1 MGLPRVV
8 PERSDAARADGLA
21 GRGRRSKIV
30 QQFFE
35 RNVGLLQNGLQR
47 LRLDDAVHRHTGMKR
62 AFWVMAMRIGL
73 SDEPKPSRF
82 KADIPTQ
89 RDPNEDVSKLKP
101 NPLTLVVSISPDL
114 QIKLNQD
121 AMGSVN
127 DPSELSAK
135 LQQTFQQRK
144 EQHAY
149 KVGMEAATNIPED
162 QRIEKTVFVK
172 APRALHYGDVVK
184 VIDAIKG
191 AGANPVGLQVDDLP

>member
-1 MGLPRVV
+1 
-8 PERSDAARADGLA
+8 
-21 GRGRRSKIV
+21 
-30 QQFFE
+30 
-35 RNVGLLQNGLQR
+35 
-47 LRLDDAVHRHTGMKR
+47 
-62 AFWVMAMRIGL
+62 MAMATGGSNRAVPYINVTPL
-73 SDEPKPSRF
+73 IDVLLVVIIIFMVVTPLKPSRF

-89 RDPNEDVSKLKP
+89 RDPNEQIQNLKP
-101 NPLTLVVSISPDL
+101 NPLTLVVSITPDL
-114 QIKLNQD
+114 QVKLNQD

-127 DPSELSAK
+127 DTTALAAK

-149 KVGMEAATNIPED
+149 KVGMETATNVSED
-162 QRIEKTVFVK
+162 LRIEKTVFVK